1 MIDYSIVQQIAKG
14 VVESSAACDGQL
26 FTGKVTSASPLKIKL
41 SNEAGGIE
49 LDGDDIILTSAVVS
63 KKLYIQK
70 HSHTDDESL
79 VDHTA
84 TGNMGAPI
92 IFTPVGVQAYIENPN
107 FNPNEERTDT
117 DEQKGTGDN
126 PKYILN
132 PAVPNPTTLPMKHTH
147 AINDTVVNTWMTEYG
162 TKLPVDKDD
171 ERIVITINRSLEE
184 GDSVIMTRVSHG
196 QQFIVLSR
204 YFPVDSPG
212 EDDE

>member
-1 MIDYSIVQQIAKG
+1 MMDYSIVQQIAKG

-63 KKLYIQK
+63 KKLYIK
-70 HSHTDDESL
+70 
-79 VDHTA
+79 
-84 TGNMGAPI
+84 
-92 IFTPVGVQAYIENPN
+92 
-107 FNPNEERTDT
+107 
-117 DEQKGTGDN
+117 
-126 PKYILN
+126 
-132 PAVPNPTTLPMKHTH
+132 KHTH
-147 AINDTVVNTWMTEYG
+147 GENERLVDVQGTTAAGPVIFAPAGELPSPTIPNPDPPPDTIPNPDFPTTPSTLTLKHKHTIETTVVDGWVTEYG
-162 TKLPVDKDD
+162 HKLDVSKDD